1 MNLVCDDSIKTSHA
15 QMIFYGGV
23 LVGDL
28 GFGILSDKWVLCSIY
43 PACPVFISFIR
54 IR

>member
-28 GFGILSDKWVLCSIY
+28 GFGILSDKWVLCSIC
-43 PACPVFISFIR
+43 PACPVFI
-54 IR
+54 